1 MQHYLE
7 DGIEIIEVIFNKE
20 EVEAYK
26 QTLTIKK
33 NASSVPVLY
42 LASIW
47 PKFSLFERFLEKE
60 IYLKEIY
67 LKETSVEQ
75 FKALDVDTIYKAKLK
90 NEKIKKVKSFTIY
103 EFSLTIKSGDDI
115 YIRLNQTFVGK

>member
-7 DGIEIIEVIFNKE
+7 DGIEIIEVIFTKE

-26 QTLTIKK
+26 QTLPVKK

-47 PKFSLFERFLEKE
+47 PKFSMFEHIKK
-60 IYLKEIY
+60 KEIY
-67 LKETSVEQ
+67 LKETSVEEL
-75 FKALDVDTIYKAKLK
+75 KAIDVDTIYKAKLK

-103 EFSLTIKSGDDI
+103 EFSLTITSGNDI
-115 YIRLNQTFVGK
+115 YTRLNQTFVGK

>member
-7 DGIEIIEVIFNKE
+7 DGIEIIDVIFNKE
-20 EVEAYK
+20 EVEAYI

-47 PKFSLFERFLEKE
+47 PKFSLFERFLE
-60 IYLKEIY
+60 KEIY

-115 YIRLNQTFVGK
+115 YTRLNQTFVGK

>member
-7 DGIEIIEVIFNKE
+7 DGIEIIDVIFNKE
-20 EVEAYK
+20 DVEAYK
-26 QTLTIKK
+26 KILPIKK
-33 NASSVPVLY
+33 NNSSVPVLY

-47 PKFSLFERFLEKE
+47 PKFSMFERFLE
-60 IYLKEIY
+60 KEIY

-103 EFSLTIKSGDDI
+103 EFSLTIKSRDDI
-115 YIRLNQTFVGK
+115 YTRLNQTFVGK